1 MPEMDGVALALETHK
16 LRPSVP
22 LIMLT
27 SLGRREVGVPGDL
40 FAAHLNKPIKASQL
54 YDAALTVLAR
64 STPVL
69 LRRRASDAQ
78 SQPEMAGQFPLHI
91 LLAEDN
97 TINQQVALHMLAQL
111 GYRADL
117 AANGLEVLDALR
129 RQEYD
134 MVLMDIQMPEMDG
147 DEATRQIRA
156 ELLGSV
162 EPQRQPRIVALTAHA
177 MGGDRERF
185 LASGMD
191 DYLSKPLRMTQ
202 LQEVLRRASAAV
214 RGV

>member
-1 MPEMDGVALALETHK
+1 
-16 LRPSVP
+16 
-22 LIMLT
+22 
-27 SLGRREVGVPGDL
+27 
-40 FAAHLNKPIKASQL
+40 
-54 YDAALTVLAR
+54 
-64 STPVL
+64 
-69 LRRRASDAQ
+69 
-78 SQPEMAGQFPLHI
+78 
-91 LLAEDN
+91 
-97 TINQQVALHMLAQL
+97 MLAQL

-134 MVLMDIQMPEMDG
+134 MVLMDILMPEMDG

-162 EPQRQPRIVALTAHA
+162 EPQRQPRIVALTADA

-191 DYLSKPLRMTQ
+191 DYLT
-202 LQEVLRRASAAV
+202 ASPCA
-214 RGV
+214 